1 MAKLFIL
8 FSLLQHRLLLVWLR
22 TCFYSTTKDGLCC
35 CLRCMP
41 HHILSTGQA
50 YRATLARQLQ
60 AAAAAAA
67 STESHNGTGPPNILL
82 LDDFATVLDSL
93 TAASVASALGRA
105 LLRLNMRALIATP
118 QVNFT

>member
-1 MAKLFIL
+1 M
-8 FSLLQHRLLLVWLR
+8 
-22 TCFYSTTKDGLCC
+22 DC

-60 AAAAAAA
+60 AAAAATSSA
-67 STESHNGTGPPNILL
+67 ESPNGQCTRLPNVLL

-93 TAASVASALGRA
+93 TAASVASTLGRT
-105 LLRLNMRALIATP
+105 LLRLNMRALITTP
-118 QVNFT
+118 QVSDSAAASHIPLLAVPFRTKMLNMPV

>member
-1 MAKLFIL
+1 
-8 FSLLQHRLLLVWLR
+8 
-22 TCFYSTTKDGLCC
+22 
-35 CLRCMP
+35 MP
-41 HHILSTGQA
+41 HYILSTGQA

-60 AAAAAAA
+60 AAAAAGPA
-67 STESHNGTGPPNILL
+67 STQSHNGTGPPNILL